1 MIVPEKM
8 RLNKFEPVKLPTTKE
23 LILGGNALPLGT
35 TYVDTFGIPVN
46 GERKIDALAALHQ
59 AADAADLPEPEDD

>member
-1 MIVPEKM
+1 MYVTPEM
-8 RLNKFEPVKLPTTKE
+8 RLNEFEPVRLPSLKD
-23 LILGGNALPLGT
+23 LILGGNSLPVGT
-35 TYVDTFGIPVN
+35 TYVDTSGIPVN